1 MKSLFKLANIWIEK
15 NRGVSQRLV
24 LGPLLL
30 LIYVNDIPD
39 GTTSMWEIVADDTS
53 PFSKVLHICY

>member
-1 MKSLFKLANIWIEK
+1 MKSFFKLANIWIEK
-15 NRGVSQRLV
+15 NRGVAQRLV

-39 GTTSMWEIVADDTS
+39 GTTSMWKIVADDTS
-53 PFSKVLHICY
+53 PFSKVLHIFY